1 MVLGHTLG
9 EIDDHIG
16 VNQAPVLPLSGP
28 LFRNIHHGQIQH
40 FQQAVIGGKDGLGLG
55 HLAELAVEALNV
67 IGNVNQSPHLLRVL
81 EADAEVG
88 PVSPPSSRP

>member
-40 FQQAVIGGKDGLGLG
+40 FQQTVIDKKDRLRLGYLVQ
-55 HLAELAVEALNV
+55 LTVEALNV